1 MLGVESF
8 ENSQGE
14 NEDDQEDD
22 EEWPE
27 MPSTES
33 IQQNFNTNNQQ
44 QATFSTFRPQSKS
57 ILTSFMTISSKLG

>member
-1 MLGVESF
+1 LFLGVESF
-8 ENSQGE
+8 VNSQGE
-14 NEDDQEDD
+14 NEEGGDE

-33 IQQNFNTNNQQ
+33 IQQNFNSNNQQ

-57 ILTSFMTISSKLG
+57 MLANY